1 MDVSSNEKDI
11 AVLDRRPRQKNDF
24 NKFQHKMKNEGKSGL
39 ANVVKEQYEA
49 LKEKQVRQKKQQED
63 HEHRALCNVNHFIRC
78 LDDIPDVNKAKL
90 EDSPFDQFLKLKNQ
104 KLQIEQVCA
113 TLSLCLQ
120 NDMKLKLLFKGK
132 VDEELEVTKEHF
144 SELMGIVEKEPTSHN
159 QHVDPSLV
167 KKFCNDKNENEIF
180 MRVVKDVLKNVNE
193 DEDHIKRAFALLAMR
208 YIVCPPKSTA
218 LAQSMLR
225 YVNDAKDLKNQPW
238 VSLAMTSLQ
247 NGKYETGKTK
257 NIGGCVFFLQLC
269 LMRKYEEELDLF
281 KLNDDQIKKF
291 QIKWEEDYGHMC
303 AREGYS
309 KPLVNKIVRT
319 MGEVCKILQDNE
331 KPINMRCLM
340 HTDESLEKFMS
351 EAAALCR
358 SQQSAS
364 ESVAME
370 TEDNAL
376 DESLQEQQGTQDAS
390 ESVSIE
396 TQDNAIVAA
405 HKQCKK
411 RITKNAKG
419 AHKPGKKPTLS
430 QDWFCVKLKF

>member
-1 MDVSSNEKDI
+1 LLINMDVSSNEKDI

-39 ANVVKEQYEA
+39 ANVVKERYEA

-63 HEHRALCNVNHFIRC
+63 HEHRALW
-78 LDDIPDVNKAKL
+78 
-90 EDSPFDQFLKLKNQ
+90 
-104 KLQIEQVCA
+104 
-113 TLSLCLQ
+113 
-120 NDMKLKLLFKGK
+120 K
-132 VDEELEVTKEHF
+132 VDEELEVTKERF
-144 SELMGIVEKEPTSHN
+144 SELMGIVEKEPTFDN
-159 QHVDPSLV
+159 QHR
-167 KKFCNDKNENEIF
+167 I
-180 MRVVKDVLKNVNE
+180 
-193 DEDHIKRAFALLAMR
+193 
-208 YIVCPPKSTA
+208 A

-238 VSLAMTSLQ
+238 LSLAMTSLQ
-247 NGKYETGKTK
+247 NGRYETGKTK

-269 LMRKYEEELDLF
+269 LMRKYDEELDLF

-309 KPLVNKIVRT
+309 MPLVNKIVRT
-319 MGEVCKILQDNE
+319 IGEVCKILQDNE

-358 SQQSAS
+358 SQRSAS
-364 ESVAME
+364 KSVAIE

-376 DESLQEQQGTQDAS
+376 HESLQEQQGTQDAS

-396 TQDNAIVAA
+396 TRDNALVAA
-405 HKQCKK
+405 HKQGKK
-411 RITKNAKG
+411 RLTKNAKA
-419 AHKPGKKPTLS
+419 AHKPGDVADARCT
-430 QDWFCVKLKF
+430 